1 MKSKILVLFMLI
13 IPILSCSQT
22 RLLNSFPTGDGV
34 SKAYIGPA
42 MMSMAKGMVGDY
54 GAEFKDMVKDIKSV
68 EVYSCES
75 KKLFDTVADKF
86 SKLLESLNTEE
97 LVYSEEDG
105 EVSQI
110 YIVSDNNNEPTAMLI
125 YNSDK
130 DFDEINIVVIHGK
143 IIKGALPGATD

>member
-1 MKSKILVLFMLI
+1 M
-13 IPILSCSQT
+13 
-22 RLLNSFPTGDGV
+22 
-34 SKAYIGPA
+34 
-42 MMSMAKGMVGDY
+42 
-54 GAEFKDMVKDIKSV
+54 
-68 EVYSCES
+68 YSCES
-75 KKLFDTVADKF
+75 KKLFDTVADIF

>member
-54 GAEFKDMVKDIKSV
+54 GAEFKDMVKDTSV
-68 EVYSCES
+68 S
-75 KKLFDTVADKF
+75 
-86 SKLLESLNTEE
+86 
-97 LVYSEEDG
+97 
-105 EVSQI
+105 
-110 YIVSDNNNEPTAMLI
+110 
-125 YNSDK
+125 
-130 DFDEINIVVIHGK
+130 
-143 IIKGALPGATD
+143 